1 VADRGEFIR
10 IWSEIRCSLDVLD
23 EDLKDVGIETVFTAE
38 IRGFVDE
45 LCEAIGK
52 PDVIDN
58 YRELKPVTG
67 VTGGVNGRRVA

>member
-1 VADRGEFIR
+1 MADRGEFIR